1 MTRNKLIAWG
11 IFLLLTCVWGSSFI
25 LMKYSQRELTAWQ
38 VAALRIF
45 SAGLVFLPFALFH
58 ISKLPRKKIL
68 LVILT
73 GITGNLMPAFLYAIA
88 ISRIDSSLASILNAF
103 TPMFVVV
110 IAIIFFGDQIKI
122 KKIIGVVIGV
132 AGLILLFKT
141 STGISLHNLGYA
153 SLILLATI
161 FYGIN
166 VNVVSHYLK
175 DANPMQ
181 VASVSISFMII
192 PTAIVLWQQ
201 HFFDLAFDDSEVQL
215 AVIESVLLGVVGT
228 AIATALFY
236 VMIKKA
242 GGLFASLVTY
252 SIPIV
257 AMLWGIADNEQV
269 GWLQFISLGIILT
282 GVYLANK

>member
-192 PTAIVLWQQ
+192 PTAFVLWQQ

>member
-1 MTRNKLIAWG
+1 
-11 IFLLLTCVWGSSFI
+11 
-25 LMKYSQRELTAWQ
+25 MKYSQRELTAWQ

-45 SAGLVFLPFALFH
+45 SAGLVFFPFALFH